1 MNTAWLSKPAT
12 PRRYAL
18 AGAVLLLAAIVF
30 RPWLTGTMARHMLVH
45 IPLILLA
52 GVFAAMACLAA
63 VRRSMSRRRTA
74 ALALYRKYN
83 EHGVPG
89 LLLVSFIL
97 AYWMIPRSLDH
108 VLLSA
113 TAGCLKFM
121 GLFLAGMVLF
131 DSLGR
136 ADKVIKLF
144 FLGNFSWMTAIAG
157 LLYQDNPD
165 RLCNFYLLG
174 DQELSGRAL
183 VLLAVALPLAWLW
196 AEYRRGR
203 RLRK

>member
-1 MNTAWLSKPAT
+1 MNAARLSRPAM

-18 AGAVLLLAAIVF
+18 ASVMLLLAAIVF
-30 RPWLTGTMARHMLVH
+30 SPWLTGTMARHMLVH

-52 GVFAAMACLAA
+52 GVFAAVAWLAA
-63 VRRSMSRRRTA
+63 LRCSMSRRRPA
-74 ALALYRKYN
+74 ALVLYGKYN

-89 LLLVSFIL
+89 LLLVSFVL

-113 TAGCLKFM
+113 TAASLKFL
-121 GLFLAGMVLF
+121 GLFIAGMVLF

-157 LLYQDNPD
+157 LLYQDNPE

-174 DQELSGRAL
+174 DQELAGRAL
-183 VLLAVALPLAWLW
+183 VILAVGLPLAWLW
-196 AEYRRGR
+196 AERRR
-203 RLRK
+203 SRHPRK

>member
-1 MNTAWLSKPAT
+1 MNAAWLSRPAT
-12 PRRYAL
+12 ARRYAL
-18 AGAVLLLAAIVF
+18 ASAILLLGAIVF
-30 RPWLTGTMARHMLVH
+30 RRWLTGTMATHMLAH
-45 IPLILLA
+45 IPMILLA

-63 VRRSMSRRRTA
+63 ARRSTSWRRPA

-89 LLLVSFIL
+89 LLLVSFVL

-113 TAGCLKFM
+113 TAGCLKFL
-121 GLFLAGMVLF
+121 GLFIAGMVLF
-131 DSLGR
+131 DALGR

-157 LLYQDNPD
+157 LLYQDNPE

-174 DQELSGRAL
+174 DQELAGRAL
-183 VLLAVALPLAWLW
+183 VTLAVALPLAWLW
-196 AEYRRGR
+196 AERRHSR